1 MTLCNKAFLKNNN
14 VNKLWELDEKSYLKK
29 RGNYNWD
36 WIVLN
41 EAKIRVLKE
50 NDLDAVVE
58 IDRKVLG
65 KERRAFWKRKVA
77 FTDVYPRPA
86 LVAEVEGKVVGFIM
100 GYVSGWEFGVPD
112 SIGWIDTLGVDPE
125 YQRRGIG
132 KALFSALI
140 ENFKHS
146 GREEDPGVEGAEKP
160 RIAGVNVVYTLANWD
175 NWDLIQFYHAMGFKK
190 GEMFNLKLKIR

>member
-1 MTLCNKAFLKNNN
+1 MKN
-14 VNKLWELDEKSYLKK
+14 LILEK

-36 WIVLN
+36 LIVLN
-41 EAKIRVLKE
+41 ETKIRVLKE

-112 SIGWIDTLGVDPE
+112 TIGWIDTLGVDPE

-132 KALFSALI
+132 KALFNALI

-146 GREEDPGVEGAEKP
+146 GREENSGVGGVEKP
-160 RIAGVNVVYTLANWD
+160 RIEGVNVVYTLANWD

-190 GEMFNLKLKIR
+190 GEMLNLKLKIR